1 MKARFGK
8 SIYISMTHVL
18 NMGSFIDVVTV
29 SSKYQVVIPQDVREK
44 MNLKPGQKLIVIEK
58 DGVVHLIPEKP
69 VKELRGFVKGATTGK
84 LRHEEDR
91 L

>member
-1 MKARFGK
+1 
-8 SIYISMTHVL
+8 L
-18 NMGSFIDVVTV
+18 NSGFLFMGIVTV
-29 SSKYQVVIPQDVREK
+29 SSKYQIVIPQDVREK
-44 MNLKPGQKLIVIEK
+44 MDLKPGQKVIVIQK

-69 VKELRGFVKGATTGK
+69 IKKMRGFVKGVTTED